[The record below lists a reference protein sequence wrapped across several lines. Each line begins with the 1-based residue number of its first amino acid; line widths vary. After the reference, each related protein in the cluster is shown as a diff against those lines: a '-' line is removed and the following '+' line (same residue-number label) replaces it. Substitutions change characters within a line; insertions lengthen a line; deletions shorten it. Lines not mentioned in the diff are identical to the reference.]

1 MTPAPVT
8 SPPAEVVLPNLRWSL
23 FEAVLAVA
31 MGTAF
36 FLIPADWIVLHG
48 AAGGAA
54 IGSLCG
60 LFVTSTFRY
69 RIRGG
74 QLVATEMHRVR
85 QTVDLTRLA
94 SVTAPDRRETFW
106 SRVLLGRLRWLELR
120 DEQSHVLRLS
130 LYGSTGGRRQR
141 LLAALEPY
149 VMADGVSRT
158 GLVTEALSGELWWPH
173 PRRATA
179 AL

>member
-8 SPPAEVVLPNLRWSL
+8 SAPAEVVLPNLRWSL

-31 MGTAF
+31 MGIAF

-74 QLVATEMHRVR
+74 QLVTTEMHRVR

-94 SVTAPDRRETFW
+94 SVTAPDRREPFW

-130 LYGSTGGRRQR
+130 FYGSTGVRRQR

-149 VMADGVSRT
+149 VMAEGVSRT
-158 GLVTEALSGELWWPH
+158 GLVTEALSGELW
-173 PRRATA
+173 
-179 AL
+179 

>member
-1 MTPAPVT
+1 MTPAPVN

-31 MGTAF
+31 MGIAF
-36 FLIPADWIVLHG
+36 FMIPADWIVLHG
-48 AAGGAA
+48 AAGGAL

-74 QLVATEMHRVR
+74 QLVATEMHRIR
-85 QTVDLTRLA
+85 QSVDLTRLA
-94 SVTAPDRRETFW
+94 SVTAPGRREPAW

-130 LYGSTGGRRQR
+130 FYGSTGGRRQR

-158 GLVTEALSGELWWPH
+158 GLVAEALSGELW
-173 PRRATA
+173 
-179 AL
+179 